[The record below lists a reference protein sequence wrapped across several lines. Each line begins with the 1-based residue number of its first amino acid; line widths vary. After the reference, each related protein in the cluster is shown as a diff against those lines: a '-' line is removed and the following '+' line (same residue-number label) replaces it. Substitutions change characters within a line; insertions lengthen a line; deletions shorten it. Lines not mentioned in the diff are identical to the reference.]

1 MRCQG
6 IGVYWQEKKKIM
18 ETTVFN
24 DAQLHLLRM
33 MSYVKTKEE
42 LADLQNAI
50 SDYFAKKVDAEMDS
64 LCEQGV
70 ISMATIEDWG
80 KEHLRTSYK

>member
-1 MRCQG
+1 
-6 IGVYWQEKKKIM
+6 M

-42 LADLQNAI
+42 LTDLQNAI

-70 ISMATIEDWG
+70 ISMTTIEDWG

>member
-1 MRCQG
+1 
-6 IGVYWQEKKKIM
+6 M

-70 ISMATIEDWG
+70 ISMTTIEDWG

>member
-1 MRCQG
+1 
-6 IGVYWQEKKKIM
+6 M

-50 SDYFAKKVDAEMDS
+50 SDYFTKKRLMQRWILFANKELSLWQRLKTGVKNIFVLLTNEKNSAGYQLSVDE
-64 LCEQGV
+64 L
-70 ISMATIEDWG
+70 T
-80 KEHLRTSYK
+80 

>member
-6 IGVYWQEKKKIM
+6 IGVYLQEKKKIM

-42 LADLQNAI
+42 LADMQTAI
-50 SDYFAKKVDAEMDS
+50 SD
-64 LCEQGV
+64 
-70 ISMATIEDWG
+70 
-80 KEHLRTSYK
+80 

>member
-1 MRCQG
+1 
-6 IGVYWQEKKKIM
+6 M

-50 SDYFAKKVDAEMDS
+50 SDYFAKKVDAGMDS